1 MGELLLKI
9 KYSMT
14 LDEIGEGFSLF
25 QKKYQFKRN
34 IIYTVVYLI
43 ALVLGVDFVIR
54 DNANFY
60 GYLLIGIAAGM
71 TFLTWYKPV
80 MIKRKLLATLSS
92 LSEETYISEIYS
104 DRIVITTVIQQDE
117 SADSEEAGEDKS
129 AVSEQA
135 GNSEEKQSE
144 PTEDV
149 TELFFGSDYID
160 ALENDKMF
168 LLFVNRRLIYLYPKR
183 CLTDEEQ
190 ERIRGILTEK
200 ALL

>member
-190 ERIRGILTEK
+190 ERIRGLLTEK

>member
-60 GYLLIGIAAGM
+60 GYLLIGIAGGM

-117 SADSEEAGEDKS
+117 SADREEAGEDKS

>member
-60 GYLLIGIAAGM
+60 GYLLIGIAGGM

-190 ERIRGILTEK
+190 ERIRGLLTEK